1 MNFTVTDGPALTS
14 AGKTALCDGNADAY
28 NCMAVG
34 ISRRSIGNGVIARLI
49 ASLVPG
55 NTSAQLSINSAIGS
69 SLAGFYVPVYSRVLP
84 VIGAETPPGC
94 GPRLERR
101 GSISK

>member
-1 MNFTVTDGPALTS
+1 MNLTVSDGPALTS

-34 ISRRSIGNGVIARLI
+34 IGRRSIGNGVIARLI
-49 ASLVPG
+49 AALVPG
-55 NTSAQLSINSAIGS
+55 NSSAQLSINSTLGA
-69 SLAGFYVPVYSRVLP
+69 SLAGYFVGVYPRVLGGL
-84 VIGAETPPGC
+84 GAETPPEC

-101 GSISK
+101 GYISK